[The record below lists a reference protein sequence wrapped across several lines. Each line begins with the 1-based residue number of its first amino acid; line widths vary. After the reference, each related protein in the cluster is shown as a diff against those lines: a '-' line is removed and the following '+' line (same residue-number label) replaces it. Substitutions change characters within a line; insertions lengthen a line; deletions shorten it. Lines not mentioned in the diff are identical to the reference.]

1 MIENIFESHAHFDDE
16 RFDEDRAELLSSM
29 NSKGVR
35 YAINIGSSLE
45 SSQASVDLADKY
57 DFIYAAVGVHP
68 EEVQDVDDKGIEK
81 LRQLAKN
88 KKVVAIGEIGLDYHY
103 RDDNKE
109 EQISAFR
116 RQMELAK
123 ELSLPVIIHSR
134 DACEDTMKVL
144 SEYRLPGVVHCFSGS
159 AETAKEVVA
168 LGMYVGFTGV
178 VTFKNA
184 RRALEAVEAVPIDR
198 LLCETDCPY
207 MAPEPNRG
215 KRCDSTMLEFI
226 LAKMAEIKGVSAQQL
241 ADITCENAKKLFGVL

>member
-16 RFDEDRAELLSSM
+16 RFDEDREELLASM
-29 NSKGVR
+29 QSKGVR
-35 YAINIGSSLE
+35 FAINIGSCLQ

-68 EEVQDVDDKGIEK
+68 EVVEDITDEGIEK
-81 LRQLAKN
+81 LRELVRN

-109 EQISAFR
+109 EQIAAFR
-116 RQMELAK
+116 RQMDLAK

-134 DACEDTMKVL
+134 DATEDTMKVL
-144 SEYRLPGVVHCFSGS
+144 SEYKLPGVVHCFSGS
-159 AETAKEVVA
+159 AETAKEVIK
-168 LGMYVGFTGV
+168 LGMHVGFTGV

-184 RRALEAVEAVPIDR
+184 RRALEAVEAVPLNR

-226 LAKMAEIKGVSAQQL
+226 LAKMAEIKGVTPQQL
-241 ADITCENAKKLFGVL
+241 ADITCENAKKLFGVV

>member
-16 RFDEDRAELLSSM
+16 RFDEDREQLLSSM
-29 NSKGVR
+29 NEKGVR
-35 YAINIGSSLE
+35 FAINIGSSLE

-68 EEVQDVDDKGIEK
+68 EEIADVDDAGIEK
-81 LRQLAKN
+81 LRELAKN

-109 EQISAFR
+109 EQIAAFR

-134 DACEDTMKVL
+134 DACEDTLKVL
-144 SEYRLPGVVHCFSGS
+144 REYKPRGVVHCFSGS

-184 RRALEAVEAVPIDR
+184 RRALEAVEAVPLDR

-226 LAKMAEIKGVSAQQL
+226 LAKMAEIKGVSTQEL
-241 ADITCENAKKLFGVL
+241 ADKTCENAKKLFGVL